1 MMMSMFTDMWLGE
14 DVLLPKTVA
23 CLKCPWN
30 ALHCDSG
37 GQVDGSNK
45 DEDEEYGNQENQ
57 DCVMMMIIY

>member
-14 DVLLPKTVA
+14 DGLLPKTVSG
-23 CLKCPWN
+23 LKCAWT

-45 DEDEEYGNQENQ
+45 DQDEEYMAIKNQ
-57 DCVMMMIIY
+57 DCVMMMIMY